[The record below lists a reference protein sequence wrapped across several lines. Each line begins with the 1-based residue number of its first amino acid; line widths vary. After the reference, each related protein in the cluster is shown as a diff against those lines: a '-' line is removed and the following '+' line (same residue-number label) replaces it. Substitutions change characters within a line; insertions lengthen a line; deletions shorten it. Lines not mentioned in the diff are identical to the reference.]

1 MKRAMIFDENEKVWR
16 TANGRGFGIIDD
28 GMYPEEKRHLLKIC
42 NEAAY
47 REFDLI
53 NFCRDF
59 KKRIGNAPNSIKA
72 TLTGLQSIS
81 PQKTIDSNCLYEIA
95 EFKMKIFLLTP
106 DCRNDYLEISY
117 KD

>member
-1 MKRAMIFDENEKVWR
+1 MKRAMVFDENEKVWR

-53 NFCRDF
+53 NLCRDF
-59 KKRIGNAPNSIKA
+59 KKRIGKTPNSIKA
-72 TLTGLQSIS
+72 TLKGLLSVS
-81 PQKTIDSNCLYEIA
+81 PQKTIASNSFYEIA
-95 EFKMKIFLLTP
+95 EFKMKIELLSP
-106 DCRNDYLEISY
+106 DCRDNYLEISY
-117 KD
+117 KE